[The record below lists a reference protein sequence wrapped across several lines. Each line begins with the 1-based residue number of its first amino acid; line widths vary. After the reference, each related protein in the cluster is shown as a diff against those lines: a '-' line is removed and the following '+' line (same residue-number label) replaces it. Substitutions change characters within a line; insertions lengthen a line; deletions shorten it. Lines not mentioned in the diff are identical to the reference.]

1 MNKGWIVNH
10 ASAGKKCMGTVRP
23 GNSSGLLILNGSET
37 EIGNITLANE
47 RIVKLRLKSI
57 SAFFLSVLL
66 NAQYPAAATMQAN
79 TLMPISAGIF
89 TSFEKSTSV
98 AKKYIRL

>member
-1 MNKGWIVNH
+1 MNKGRIVNQ
-10 ASAGKKCMGTVRP
+10 ARAGKKSMGTARP
-23 GNSSGLLILNGSET
+23 GNNSGYLISNGNEM

-47 RIVKLRLKSI
+47 RIVKVKLKNI
-57 SAFFLSVLL
+57 SAFFLSSFL
-66 NAQYPAAATMQAN
+66 NIQYPVAASIPAKM
-79 TLMPISAGIF
+79 LMPVRTGIF